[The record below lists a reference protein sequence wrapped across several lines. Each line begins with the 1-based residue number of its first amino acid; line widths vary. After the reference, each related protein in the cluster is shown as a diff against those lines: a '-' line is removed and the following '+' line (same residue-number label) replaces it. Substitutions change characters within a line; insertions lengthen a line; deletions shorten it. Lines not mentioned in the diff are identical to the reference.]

1 MVLSQLPSLSD
12 HIMYLLCPILHSHP
26 KVKIGQ
32 VSWAS
37 GQEPTD
43 EVSPSNMGGLHSM
56 ILLPCDMG
64 GLW

>member
-1 MVLSQLPSLSD
+1 
-12 HIMYLLCPILHSHP
+12 MYLLCPILHSHP

-43 EVSPSNMGGLHSM
+43 GVSPSNMGGLHTM